1 MQSLFEKHRP
11 KTINEIIGQTSA
23 VKMLARFRNNGGF
36 GGRAYWIS
44 AGSGQG
50 KTTIARCIASEMQAD
65 VVEIDAQDC
74 TMQFVRE
81 LENTIRILS
90 TPSLFGT
97 LTKVWIINEAHGL
110 RGDVLSRLLTALEK
124 NPLPACVAIIFT
136 TTKDGEIDLFENKI
150 DASPLLSRCIDVPMA
165 NKGLCEAF
173 AQRAADIASA
183 EGLNGKPLSCY
194 VRLCKEK
201 RNNLR
206 AMLSA
211 IEAGEMLD

>member
-11 KTINEIIGQTSA
+11 KTITDIIGQASA
-23 VKMLARFRNNGGF
+23 VKLLTRFKANGGF

-50 KTTIARCIASEMQAD
+50 KTSIARCIAQEMQAE
-65 VVEIDAQDC
+65 VVEVDAQDVD
-74 TMQFVRE
+74 MQFVRDM
-81 LENTIRILS
+81 ENTIRVLAS
-90 TPSLFGT
+90 PSLFGN
-97 LTKVWIINEAHGL
+97 LCKVWIINEAHGL
-110 RGDVLSRLLTALEK
+110 RGQILSRLLTAIEK
-124 NPLPACVAIIFT
+124 NPLPGCVAIIFT
-136 TTKDGEIDLFENKI
+136 TTKDGEKDLFDEHI
-150 DASPLLSRCIDVPMA
+150 DASPLLSRCIVVPMA
-165 NKGLCEAF
+165 SKGLCDAF

-211 IEAGEMLD
+211 IESGEMLD